1 MRNLEDEEKKISPST
16 QDTKWNCEKAA
27 FKYRFSKF
35 AFIWTN
41 LGLYFIIGSV
51 VRLGLLPMTASL
63 STDFFPKDVC
73 TGLLSHQFGV
83 VEVLFLRKMKNLS
96 FNA

>member
-1 MRNLEDEEKKISPST
+1 MELQESS
-16 QDTKWNCEKAA
+16 
-27 FKYRFSKF
+27 RFSKF

-51 VRLGLLPMTASL
+51 VLLGLLPMSASL

-83 VEVLFLRKMKNLS
+83 EVLFLRKMKNLS